1 MRKLSLIRMKGID
14 KMLVGTL
21 QIKLHAPYVH
31 SLKEKRMIV
40 KSIMGKVKNKFN
52 VAVSEIAEQDIHQII
67 VIGIACIADHTGNC
81 DSILDHVISFIEEN
95 SEAQMLEVIR
105 DIMSTEE

>member
-1 MRKLSLIRMKGID
+1 
-14 KMLVGTL
+14 MLVGTL

-52 VAVSEIAEQDIHQII
+52 VAVAEVDEQDIHQMI
-67 VIGIACIADHTGNC
+67 VIGIACIAHSMGNC
-81 DSILDHVISFIEEN
+81 DSILDQVISFVEDN
-95 SEAQMLEVIR
+95 TEAQILEVIR
-105 DIMSTEE
+105 DVIGTEA